1 MVGGKND
8 FTALKYKSQPFTYSL
23 NHLDRIGQNDLIGD
37 QNTSY
42 SLCRYGKLNFGKKK
56 TQLKVKNS
64 LVDNFEKETRYS
76 INFMDTVVLHP
87 TFWH

>member
-1 MVGGKND
+1 MKNKIILLVFVSLNSFLVGGKND

-56 TQLKVKNS
+56 HN
-64 LVDNFEKETRYS
+64 
-76 INFMDTVVLHP
+76 
-87 TFWH
+87 